1 MPDSSMRGMV
11 GVEVGREREDLRR
24 VVASFWKV
32 LLKRFQWGR
41 RVGAQ
46 SSHP

>member
-41 RVGAQ
+41 HWEKKSGLV
-46 SSHP
+46 

>member
-1 MPDSSMRGMV
+1 MPDSSVRGMV
-11 GVEVGREREDLRR
+11 GVEGGRERADLRR

-32 LLKRFQWGR
+32 LWKRSQWGR